1 MNNKMFKF
9 SIAPIIFLLLIMSAF
24 ISDNKEDKDYFE
36 ISKNLRIFSSVY
48 DKINTFYV
56 DEPVHGKLMKTGIDA
71 MLKSLDPY
79 TVYIPESDIEDYRFM
94 TTGQYGGIG
103 ASIKKIDS
111 LVVITEIF
119 ENSPAHLSNLKVA
132 DIIISVDGIITKDK
146 SISEISSLLKGGL
159 DTDVSIIIYRNN
171 KQIDFTIKRKVIQ
184 VPSVPYYGIISEN
197 IAYIKLTSFTKTASS
212 ELSSALKELTQ
223 DSTIN
228 NVIIDL
234 RGNGGGLLNEAV
246 EIVNLFV
253 PKNQLVVK
261 TKGRIEEINRNYM
274 TMNTPLEENI
284 PLVILIDDYSASA
297 SEIVAGSIQ
306 DLDRGVIIG
315 VNSFGKGLVQQTKSL
330 NFGSSI
336 KLTVAK
342 YYTPSGRCIQKL
354 DYTNKTDNG
363 NVNEFADSLVKKYY
377 TKNGREVL
385 DSRGIEP
392 DLKVDELYFSKLS
405 QKLIIEDYIFEYV
418 NNYVKNKDSISVISE
433 FNLNDEEYLD
443 FISFIS
449 SKNIDY
455 TSDSKLVFDDL
466 IDIAKRE
473 KYYEDNKQ
481 LLDNLEKEF
490 KPVLKDDLLRYK
502 KEIIL
507 VIENEI
513 ISRYYYQSGRIQA
526 SLKDDYYIKQVIE
539 VFSDTALYNSILRP

>member
-9 SIAPIIFLLLIMSAF
+9 SIAPIILLLLIMSAF
-24 ISDNKEDKDYFE
+24 ISDNKQGKDYFE

-111 LVVITEIF
+111 LVLITELF

-212 ELSSALKELTQ
+212 ELSSALKDLTK
-223 DSTIN
+223 DSTIK

-274 TMNTPLEENI
+274 TMNNPVEENI

-392 DLKVDELYFSKLS
+392 DLKVEEFYFSKLS

-513 ISRYYYQSGRIQA
+513 ISRYYYQSGRIEA

>member
-9 SIAPIIFLLLIMSAF
+9 SVAPIILLLLIMSAF
-24 ISDNKEDKDYFE
+24 ISDNKDDKDYFE

-56 DEPVHGKLMKTGIDA
+56 DEPIHGKLMKTGIDA

-111 LVVITEIF
+111 LVVITELF

-159 DTDVSIIIYRNN
+159 DTDVSITIYRNN
-171 KQIDFTIKRKVIQ
+171 KQINFSIKRKVIQ
-184 VPSVPYYGIISEN
+184 VPSVPYYGIISKN

-212 ELSSALKELTQ
+212 ELSSALKDLTQ
-223 DSTIN
+223 DSTIK

-274 TMNTPLEENI
+274 TMNNPVEENI

-392 DLKVDELYFSKLS
+392 DLKVDEFYFSKLS

-418 NNYVKNKDSISVISE
+418 NNYVKNKDSITVISE

-443 FISFIS
+443 FISFVS

-473 KYYEDNKQ
+473 KYYDDNKQ
-481 LLDNLEKEF
+481 LLNNLEKEF

>member
-9 SIAPIIFLLLIMSAF
+9 SIAPIILLLLIMSAF

-111 LVVITEIF
+111 LVVITELF

-159 DTDVSIIIYRNN
+159 DTDVSITIYRNN
-171 KQIDFTIKRKVIQ
+171 QQINFSIKRKVIQ

-212 ELSSALKELTQ
+212 ELSSALKDLTQ
-223 DSTIN
+223 DSTIK

-274 TMNTPLEENI
+274 TMNNPVEENI

-392 DLKVDELYFSKLS
+392 DLKVDEFYFSKLS

-418 NNYVKNKDSISVISE
+418 NNYVKNKDSITVISE

-443 FISFIS
+443 FINFIS

-539 VFSDTALYNSILRP
+539 VFSDTSLYNSILRP